1 MSTTAPTPPPPGTP
15 PPRSGRARVIGIHG
29 ARGTGKTCYLACL
42 YGSRATEAAAVTFG
56 NDSSIDYLKG
66 LWATLRGGDV
76 PDATS
81 LTTPTDLHLDLTAGG
96 QAWGV
101 TTRDYAGAIVQRND
115 IGAAVL
121 REEFKDWVGAC
132 EAILLFLNID
142 ATADQLRERLNEVNL
157 LVKHLKDL
165 TADGN
170 TIARPLAILL
180 TQWDRQGTP
189 GHDLAVERQ
198 RAWKYLESHDV
209 LQQIAHTLK
218 ICGDRVELFPVS
230 SFGANRDGSKP
241 PADGPKPVGLLDP
254 LVWGAA
260 QSDDMLFE
268 RARRKAEEYGT
279 AGRYG
284 KSVREFRHL
293 MEWHGVN
300 KGPVAEKARVE
311 LDAWTAKRDRRRRVW
326 ATWGGGVLAAVL
338 LVALI
343 WLGLHGLNRAAR
355 EEEEYAALDAYR
367 QQHPGDVSAAEAAR
381 LAAEFRERW
390 PSGRM
395 TATAQKWERED
406 RARAEAFPANQAFA
420 ALEADREQHPEAE
433 FADERSKKAAAFCA
447 NWPKSV
453 HVPRAQSWADEDR
466 SLASEHKD
474 KLTLDDAYLALQSDL
489 TRPGDDYPLKLGACD
504 AFLKRF
510 RSSKVATAKV
520 QEVEQRRAEFA
531 GIIDTREWEAV
542 DKYATENPKKY
553 LEVIDRANRYAQQP
567 GAGHAKQAAG
577 LADLTRVR
585 WDRDEYE
592 AVRKMVREAADKD
605 AVEIAVKAARRYLD
619 GQRPVKRRAE
629 AVTRYVAWFEGFQEE
644 KEYQFTIRSVH
655 IPQGSDLDHG
665 NNKTRVLVR
674 NGDWTGDTG
683 WGFQGNAPAVDKE
696 FGVRFK
702 WGRPATLEFTVEKDD
717 LFGLLNPKVP
727 VTIENESFLLG
738 KLNGT
743 LKAACKKGKDV
754 ELHLE
759 CPAAVPPA
767 LDAYPEK

>member
-1 MSTTAPTPPPPGTP
+1 
-15 PPRSGRARVIGIHG
+15 VIGIHG

-81 LTTPTDLHLDLTAGG
+81 LTTPTDLHLDLTADG

-101 TTRDYAGAIVQRND
+101 TTRDYAGAIVQRNEM
-115 IGAAVL
+115 GAAVL

-142 ATADQLRERLNEVNL
+142 ATADDLRERLNEVNL

-198 RAWKYLESHDV
+198 RAWQYLASHDV
-209 LQQIAHTLK
+209 LKQIAHTLK

-230 SFGANRDGSKP
+230 AFGANRDGSKP

-254 LVWGAA
+254 LVWAAA

-268 RARRKAEEYGT
+268 RARRKAEEYGQ
-279 AGRYG
+279 AGRCG

-293 MEWHGVN
+293 MGWHGVN

-311 LDAWTAKRDRRRRVW
+311 LDAWTAERDRRRRGW
-326 ATWGGGVLAAVL
+326 ATWGGGVLAAVVL
-338 LVALI
+338 LALG
-343 WLGLHGLNRAAR
+343 WLYADGRDR
-355 EEEEYAALDAYR
+355 ETRESAEFAALDAYR
-367 QQHPGDVSAAEAAR
+367 QQHPGDESAAEAAR

-390 PSGRM
+390 PGGRT

-420 ALEADREQHPEAE
+420 ALDAYRQQHPEDESAAE
-433 FADERSKKAAAFCA
+433 RGEKATAFCA
-447 NWPKSV
+447 NWPKSA
-453 HVPRAQSWADEDR
+453 HVPQAQSWADADR
-466 SLASEHKD
+466 TLAKGYEAKRELSVAYD
-474 KLTLDDAYLALQSDL
+474 KLQADL
-489 TRPGDDYPLKLGACD
+489 THPGDDFTHKVTACD
-504 AFLKRF
+504 IFLERF

-520 QEVEQRRAEFA
+520 QEVERRRAEFLDR
-531 GIIDTREWEAV
+531 IDTREWEAV
-542 DKYATENPKKY
+542 ENYATQNPKSY
-553 LEVIDRANRYAQQP
+553 VDVIDRASRYAQKP
-567 GAGHAKQAAG
+567 GARHAKQAAD
-577 LADLTRVR
+577 LADHTRVR

-592 AVRKMVREAADKD
+592 AVRKMVREAGDKD
-605 AVEIAVKAARRYLD
+605 GIEIAVKAARRYLD
-619 GQRPVKRRAE
+619 GRQPVKRRAE
-629 AVTRYVAWFEGFQEE
+629 AVKRYVDWFEGFQEE
-644 KEYQFTIRSVH
+644 QEYRFTIRSVH
-655 IPQGSDLDHG
+655 IPQGSELDHG

-683 WGFQGNAPAVDKE
+683 WGFEGNAPAIDKE
-696 FGVRFK
+696 FGVRFQ

-717 LFGLLNPKVP
+717 FFGLLNPKQP

-738 KLNGT
+738 RLNGT

-754 ELHLE
+754 ELRLE